1 MTHATLTTGLGDL
14 PKVILSAPDGA
25 QAEIYLHG
33 GHVTSWRPASTQIE
47 QLFLSNK
54 SEFRPGAAIRGGV
67 PVIFPQ
73 FSMQGPLPRHGFART
88 ATWTFSDTEQN
99 EMGQVTAKFQLSDSE
114 ATRAI
119 WPHGFL
125 AELAVTVG
133 GDELTLAFS
142 VTNNDEQPFSF
153 TGALHT
159 YLKTTDIETAR
170 IENLQG
176 VSYQEN
182 NHDYVSHEPSVIF
195 RGEVDRIYF
204 NAPRSLH
211 IHTQPQPIEVQLA
224 GFPDA
229 VIWNPGAVKGAALA
243 DMEADGYRHMV
254 CVEAA
259 VIGQP
264 VQLAPQERWQGSQ
277 RITII

>member
-1 MTHATLTTGLGDL
+1 MSHATLTSGLGDL
-14 PKVILSAPDGA
+14 PKAILRADDGA

-33 GHVTSWRPASTQIE
+33 GHVTSWRPASTQTE

-88 ATWTFSDTEQN
+88 ATWTFSGTEQN
-99 EMGQVTAKFQLSDSE
+99 ETGHVTAKFQLSDSE

-142 VTNNDEQPFSF
+142 VTNNDEKPFSF
-153 TGALHT
+153 SAALHT
-159 YLKTTDIETAR
+159 YLQIADIETTH

-176 VSYQEN
+176 VRYQEGN
-182 NHDYVSHEPSVIF
+182 QNYVASESAVRF
-195 RGEVDRIYF
+195 QGEVDRIYF

-211 IHTQPQPIEVQLA
+211 IHTQPQAIEVQLVD
-224 GFPDA
+224 FPDA

-277 RITII
+277 RITVI